1 MVHHEGVVISIR
13 DKFVPRKKFLDK
25 IINLAELSG
34 IPFQLEV
41 EAFGGSDGREI
52 QHSPYAIDW
61 CFIGAAEDH
70 VHTPHEKVSLK
81 DLESM
86 VLMYKYLLERL

>member
-1 MVHHEGVVISIR
+1 VVISIR
-13 DKFVPRKKFLDK
+13 DKFIPRKAFIDR
-25 IINLAELSG
+25 IIKLAEKSG

-52 QHSPYAIDW
+52 QFSPYAIDW

-70 VHTPHEKVSLK
+70 VHTPDEKVSLA
-81 DLESM
+81 DLDSM
-86 VLMYKYLLERL
+86 MKMYQFLMKEL